1 MRICAVWCVLSSPV
15 KQAHHTAFVGQISP
29 PLLLPYLPFSFI
41 TTLPFLPSSC
51 SPTQFLFGSGL
62 FCCIFLDGLHDDH
75 KCQRASAGLEM
86 QTIPQRDVESSCCR
100 HCCGINWRPGH
111 LLVTQHRQI
120 GFWILEWF
128 EVARYCRRL
137 LLSHCRGMSAAEAA
151 PGCRLCLL
159 ACVCVSAWWLQL
171 NSAFSQDVL
180 NRSTITPRSAQ
191 QTTATNQQQMISV
204 LFNYFNCVKIH

>member
-1 MRICAVWCVLSSPV
+1 MADRHCEDLCTLVCVFQSCETSTSHSVCRSDFTSTPPSLSTFLVYYHS
-15 KQAHHTAFVGQISP
+15 
-29 PLLLPYLPFSFI
+29 
-41 TTLPFLPSSC
+41 LPFLPSSC

-86 QTIPQRDVESSCCR
+86 QTLPQRDVESSCCR
-100 HCCGINWRPGH
+100 HCCGINWWPGH

-151 PGCRLCLL
+151 PGC
-159 ACVCVSAWWLQL
+159 VCVSLVAAAEQRILPGRPERIHNHSQISSTNYCDQPATDDFTIIQL
-171 NSAFSQDVL
+171 F
-180 NRSTITPRSAQ
+180 
-191 QTTATNQQQMISV
+191 
-204 LFNYFNCVKIH
+204 

>member
-1 MRICAVWCVLSSPV
+1 MVCVFQSCETSTSHSVCRSDFTSTPPSLSTFLVYYHS
-15 KQAHHTAFVGQISP
+15 
-29 PLLLPYLPFSFI
+29 
-41 TTLPFLPSSC
+41 LPFLPSSC

-86 QTIPQRDVESSCCR
+86 QTLPQRDVESSCCR

-151 PGCRLCLL
+151 PGCRLCLP

-180 NRSTITPRSAQ
+180 NGSTITPRSAQ
-191 QTTATNQQQMISV
+191 QTTATNQQQMISL